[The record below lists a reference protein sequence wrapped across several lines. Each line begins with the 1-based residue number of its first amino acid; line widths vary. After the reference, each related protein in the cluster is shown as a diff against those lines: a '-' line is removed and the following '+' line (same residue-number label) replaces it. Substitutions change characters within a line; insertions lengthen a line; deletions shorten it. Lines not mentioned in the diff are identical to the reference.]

1 MRFTSY
7 IRHWFSGLLL
17 LIVLNLSLFC
27 VRAQTNVSN
36 GSYIAETSFIGWF
49 TNGPGIYTQ
58 HRSLLRYTNPILA
71 RLPVI
76 ETATNLDAINKPKFR
91 LVQTN
96 GIVISNDTF
105 QGFLPGTLNHLVWT
119 NFIAH
124 TNSRETRIW
133 SLRWHP
139 GSWPTNPPALMWNT
153 NNLMWRMKGL
163 TALSPCWTGEGS
175 SGQIPVTALT
185 RRHGYARGHGMGA
198 EGISTNSNGS
208 RVWFLTTNNTL
219 VEARIVSSI
228 VRAYLTRKA
237 DYTIFLF
244 AKDLPDSI
252 QPMCV
257 AEATNVFAKYPSIP
271 YAPHPMFLTEQTGHV
286 SAEVPEWKV
295 NTWKGGDSGSPNM
308 LPMPGELVFYS
319 GRSTSGPDKGMQEDM
334 DELCRRQKLD
344 ARKYQLQWFD
354 LSEYPS
360 LKPN

>member
-1 MRFTSY
+1 M
-7 IRHWFSGLLL
+7 L
-17 LIVLNLSLFC
+17 VLVLVVDLAGF
-27 VRAQTNVSN
+27 RLGAQTNASN
-36 GSYIAETSFIGWF
+36 GSYIVETNFVGWF

-58 HRSLLRYTNPILA
+58 HRSLLRYTNTILA
-71 RLPVI
+71 RLPVVDA
-76 ETATNLDAINKPKFR
+76 ATNLDAPREPRFR

-96 GIVISNDTF
+96 GIVVSNDTF

-119 NFIAH
+119 NFIEH
-124 TNSRETRIW
+124 TNNRETRIW

-139 GSWPTNPPALMWNT
+139 GRWPTNPPALMWNT
-153 NNLMWRMKGL
+153 NNLMWGMRGL

-198 EGISTNSNGS
+198 EGINTNSNGS

-219 VEARIVSSI
+219 VEVRIVNSM
-228 VRAYLTRKA
+228 VRAYQTRKA

-244 AKDLPDSI
+244 AKDLPESI
-252 QPMCV
+252 QPMRV
-257 AEATNVFAKYPSIP
+257 AEVTNVFAKYPTIP
-271 YAPHPMFLTEQTGHV
+271 GAPHPMFLTEQAGHV
-286 SAEVPEWKV
+286 SAEVPGWMV

-308 LPMPGELVFYS
+308 LPMPGELVFCS
-319 GRSTSGPDKGMQEDM
+319 GRSTSGPDQGMQEDM

-344 ARKYQLQWFD
+344 ARKYQLQWFE
-354 LSEYPS
+354 LSKYPL